1 MKRNLLSVALA
12 SATLMLATGVHA
24 QTVEQAETQD
34 ATSQQEEEA
43 EVRQDD
49 AATTLDRVTVTGIR
63 RGIEDAIETKRES
76 TSIVESI
83 SSEDIGKLP
92 DTSIAD
98 SIARLPG
105 LTAQRFGG
113 RPQEINIRG
122 FSGDFST
129 TLLNGRE
136 QVSLGNN
143 RGVEFDQYPS
153 ELINQVVVYKTQ
165 DASLVGQGL
174 SGTVD
179 LRTVRPLEF
188 GERAIAV
195 NLRGDMNELNGNEEY
210 GNRLSIS
217 YIDQFADNTIG
228 LALGYAR
235 LDNPV
240 QGHQFESWGYDN
252 GVLGGGKLYDIQNDN
267 QRDGFMGVLEYKPN
281 DMYSSRLDVFYSK
294 FDKEETRRGME
305 FGLAWGSAGQP
316 VSRTNN
322 ANGTAVQATFE
333 NFDPVIRNDYNAAA
347 DDLFAIGW
355 NHEFQLSDHWRFTA
369 DISHSGAQREERVL
383 ETYSGLAAGLAGD
396 TVGISL
402 NPEGFFDFDFGYD
415 YGDPSILR
423 LTDAGGWGQDGYV
436 KDFEVQD
443 DLTAVRFDLERTFDA
458 GAISSLEFGANLTDR
473 TKSRASDE
481 AFLCL
486 RADCERGLEL
496 PIPTNLATTTSFDFA
511 GLTSLYGYDAL
522 AALNSLYFR
531 RPNLNNGDINNKN
544 WEVHEKVVTAYV
556 QANLD
561 FDVGSVP
568 IRGNVGVQAI
578 SADQDSEG
586 FQSFPGNG
594 IGADITGGANYTDY
608 LPSLNLKAEFPS
620 DLFVRFGAGRQV
632 ARPRMDQMRAAESV
646 SFDPNRAGG
655 NGFTNGLWS
664 RNGGNPELEPWLAD
678 AFDLSVEKYFGGKG
692 YISAGYFYKDLK
704 SYIHEEVV
712 PFDIRDFADVYPPA
726 QQPPN
731 SIGANPIGEYRRP
744 INGEG
749 GTLDGFELAVS
760 LPFEMI
766 WAPLEGFGLQA
777 NYSEVSSSIQPNG
790 PGTSEP
796 LPGLSK
802 YVSNATLYFERWG
815 FSARVSQ
822 RSRSDFRGE
831 VQGFGGDRVVRN
843 FEGEKIVD
851 AQVGYTFQSGAL
863 ENFSLLLQV
872 NNIENEPFRSTDNGA
887 SDRPRE
893 FFEFGRTFLFGVNY
907 RF

>member
-1 MKRNLLSVALA
+1 MVQLKRNLLSVALA
-12 SATLMLATGVHA
+12 SATLMLTTGVHA

-34 ATSQQEEEA
+34 ATSQQEDE
-43 EVRQDD
+43 D

-63 RGIEDAIETKRES
+63 RGIEDAIEAKRES
-76 TSIVESI
+76 NSIVEAI
-83 SSEDIGKLP
+83 SAEDIGKLP

-122 FSGDFST
+122 FAGDFST

-153 ELINQVVVYKTQ
+153 ELVNQVVVYKTQ

-195 NLRGDMNELNGNEEY
+195 NLRGDMNELNDNKEY
-210 GNRLSIS
+210 GNRFSIS

-240 QGHQFESWGYDN
+240 QGNQFESWGYDN

-294 FDKEETRRGME
+294 FDKEETKRGME

-322 ANGTAVQATFE
+322 ANGTAVQATFN
-333 NFDPVIRNDYNAAA
+333 NFDPVIRNDYNAAL

-355 NHEFQLSDHWRFTA
+355 QHEFQLNQNWKATA
-369 DISHSGAQREERVL
+369 DISHSSAKREERIL
-383 ETYSGLAAGLAGD
+383 ETYSGLASGLAGD

-402 NPEGFFDFDFGYD
+402 NPDGYFDFDFGYD

-436 KDFEVQD
+436 KDFEVED
-443 DLTAVRFDLERTFDA
+443 DLTALRFDFERTFDS
-458 GAISSLEFGANLTDR
+458 GAFSSLEFGANLTDR
-473 TKSRASDE
+473 TKSRSSDE

-486 RADCERGLEL
+486 RADCATGLEV
-496 PIPTNLATTTSFDFA
+496 PVPANLATTSAFRFG
-511 GLTSLYGYDAL
+511 GLNALYGYDAL
-522 AALNSLYFR
+522 AAMNSLYFR

-544 WEVHEKVVTAYV
+544 WEVNEEVVTAYV

-568 IRGNVGVQAI
+568 VRGNVGVQAI
-578 SADQDSEG
+578 NVDQDSTG

-594 IGADITGGANYTDY
+594 IGADITGGAAYTDY

-620 DLFVRFGAGRQV
+620 DLFVRLGAGRQV

-646 SFDPNRAGG
+646 SFDSTRQGDV
-655 NGFTNGLWS
+655 GFTNGVWT
-664 RNGGNPELEPWLAD
+664 RNGGTPELQPWVAD

-692 YISAGYFYKDLK
+692 YFSAGYFYKDLK
-704 SYIHEEVV
+704 TYIYEEVT
-712 PFDIRDFADVYPPA
+712 PFDIRDFADVYPSSVHPL
-726 QQPPN
+726 N

-749 GTLDGFELAVS
+749 GSLDGFELAVS
-760 LPFEMI
+760 FPLEML
-766 WAPLEGFGLQA
+766 WAPLEGFGIQA
-777 NYSEVSSSIQPNG
+777 NYSEVTSSIQPNG

-802 YVSNATLYFERWG
+802 YVSNATVYFERWG
-815 FSARVSQ
+815 FSTRVSQ

-831 VQGFGGDRVVRN
+831 VQGFGGDRSVRI
-843 FEGEKIVD
+843 FEGEKITDV
-851 AQVGYTFQSGAL
+851 QLGYTFQSGAL
-863 ENFSLLLQV
+863 ENLSLLLQV
-872 NNIENEPFRSTDNGA
+872 NNLENEPFRSTFDGA